1 MNKFNLNQ
9 NQNTMIF
16 IEENVLENTVCKM
29 VATLSQPQSVKNAA
43 VCHSGLYDEG
53 VFEWA
58 IYKSVPVVEK
68 KLIIVSVNIII
79 CITFLIPQVAK
90 LG

>member
-29 VATLSQPQSVKNAA
+29 VATLSQPQCVKNAA
-43 VCHSGLYDEG
+43 VCHSGLNDEG
-53 VFEWA
+53 FFWVGYIQKCSSCGKEIDHCF
-58 IYKSVPVVEK
+58 
-68 KLIIVSVNIII
+68 
-79 CITFLIPQVAK
+79 C
-90 LG
+90 